1 VKEIKFYIL
10 IISIISL
17 IASIG
22 LANDKKTAV
31 TSIPHQTSM
40 QEYALGYYESD
51 PTPYKIAYLTFD
63 DGPTDWTAGILD
75 ILKKEKVPATFFVC
89 GAWGDE
95 KNLSHNRFRKYR
107 DVLIRMVREGHIIG
121 NHTLNHQNLAKL
133 PPENIAKEIDDNQI
147 LFNQELKEY
156 AQPMTLIRPP
166 YGSPFI
172 GPSSKDV
179 REKVGK
185 ILRKKGLVMLWSK
198 HFDSSDSMEWV
209 RGEWYEEGPR
219 VNIKDEEFKEKMHRI
234 YVRLISRANGNGIVI
249 LFHDTHPTSMDI
261 LSKVIEKLKSEGY
274 RFGTLEDYVKWR
286 WHKSSSDLV
295 AEQN

>member
-1 VKEIKFYIL
+1 MKEIKFYIL

-31 TSIPHQTSM
+31 TSIPLQTSM

-172 GPSSKDV
+172 GP
-179 REKVGK
+179 
-185 ILRKKGLVMLWSK
+185 
-198 HFDSSDSMEWV
+198 
-209 RGEWYEEGPR
+209 
-219 VNIKDEEFKEKMHRI
+219 
-234 YVRLISRANGNGIVI
+234 
-249 LFHDTHPTSMDI
+249 
-261 LSKVIEKLKSEGY
+261 
-274 RFGTLEDYVKWR
+274 
-286 WHKSSSDLV
+286 
-295 AEQN
+295 